1 MNTILTPNSTFA
13 SSAHKL
19 VYAKLYINQFIVV
32 HLNPP

>member
-19 VYAKLYINQFIVV
+19 VYAKLYINEP
-32 HLNPP
+32 LTGSK